1 MAMLC
6 TGYTKAMDLD
16 RGDLVRLDDARG
28 TTLRVTRGTLWVTQE
43 KELNDVVLYA
53 GDVWAVERN
62 GLTLVEAQ
70 SSAAVCLIGPG
81 AETGHLRLAHRGGNR
96 FRGLLHHLHAA

>member
-1 MAMLC
+1 MLC

-43 KELNDVVLYA
+43 KEHNDVVLYA

-62 GLTLVEAQ
+62 GVTLVEAQ
-70 SSAAVCLIGPG
+70 SSSALCLVGPG
-81 AETGHLRLAHRGGNR
+81 AEDSHLRLAHRGGKR
-96 FRGLLHHLHAA
+96 LRGLLLDHAQVV

>member
-1 MAMLC
+1 MLC

-28 TTLRVTRGTLWVTQE
+28 TTLRVTRGTLWITQE
-43 KELNDVVLYA
+43 KERNDVVLHA
-53 GDVWAVERN
+53 GDVWAVERD

-70 SSAAVCLIGPG
+70 SVAGLCLVGPG
-81 AETGHLRLAHRGGNR
+81 AAPSHLGLVRRGG
-96 FRGLLHHLHAA
+96 RGVRVQACGSARAA

>member
-1 MAMLC
+1 MLC

-43 KELNDVVLYA
+43 KERNDVVLNA
-53 GDVWAVERN
+53 GEVWAVERD

-70 SSAAVCLIGPG
+70 SNAGLCVVGPG
-81 AETGHLRLAHRGGNR
+81 ATSSRLQLVRRAGRGMR
-96 FRGLLHHLHAA
+96 DRACSDARAA